1 MSDKPN
7 KKNTSGKDATKRR
20 KSTNSATSS
29 QRSFKGKTKTT
40 TAKKEDTPTTPTGSA
55 TESGPPDDIFPLV
68 LTSKTQE
75 LFQCRA
81 DEDLTQENLHKIIK
95 KEEILNDM
103 KMRAAVSDFY
113 PVKQMVMNYPGEE
126 LLLVFDRD
134 FKYGQSF
141 YLVGTED
148 TKERILHPPEPS
160 EEEGV
165 EEEDLMETFVY
176 KTPEPKPWESLGS
189 DLDIEEESVKDS
201 RCKHR
206 YKISRKRREFG
217 APVMFTDRN
226 ASVARDGYIECT
238 SYPDK
243 SFCVTKMEIDTGIQ
257 AVPQLQETSTQTK
270 WKYPRNACTQY
281 VPREFTDEEKENFMN
296 SQSLKDFINSVALR
310 FEIAVQQNEIMDAF
324 FDDWKALGEDESTFG
339 GKTDTHL
346 KEYQSFTD
354 LYYSKDK
361 AVSYI
366 NWHPAIYGI
375 IAVAVSERLSFED
388 RINLSA
394 KLVMTPSLILIWSF
408 SDPIHPQLL
417 MECPDDICCFEFCPS
432 DPNIIVGGCINGQ
445 VVLWDIS
452 AYAERLQST
461 RTGGAKHTPAAVNAL
476 PGFEEKNVK
485 KTPIVRYCAVSS
497 IEHGH
502 KAPISD
508 VQWLPDYYEISRQ
521 GIPLEN
527 KNGICVQ
534 IITCA
539 PDCSV
544 YFWDIRPPNTATQA
558 MTDRKKSEEK
568 HLENPQGIP
577 NTFKHLDLT
586 WKPLIR
592 VGLPRI
598 ETSGEYSALKVSL
611 KDILQEGRLHGIT
624 DKSRAA
630 KLEKTDGGFD
640 YGMLRV
646 PSAKNLKTQEDIS
659 TTFFVGTEDGDLV
672 YSDFKM
678 EKDSDSGKLT
688 SSKPSHCFVIHD
700 GLVTTVKRS
709 PFFKDIVLTVGGW
722 TFAIWKEGVM
732 NGPILQSSA
741 SQKKC
746 TVGHWS
752 LSRPGVFFIGKED
765 GNIDIWDLLE
775 KTHEP
780 SQTQNISTGQ
790 ITCIKPW
797 IVSSKQHLLAVSDE
811 FGTLHILEIPWT
823 LRHPSSNEK
832 LSVTNYFEREVKH
845 LNYSEKRREFREQEK
860 RDMDAEELR
869 RLSEIVHEKTA
880 EQLEEEVQQEFREYL
895 KLEKHILSDMGL
907 IKPAEDTP
915 LPGV

>member
-1 MSDKPN
+1 M
-7 KKNTSGKDATKRR
+7 AV
-20 KSTNSATSS
+20 
-29 QRSFKGKTKTT
+29 Q
-40 TAKKEDTPTTPTGSA
+40 
-55 TESGPPDDIFPLV
+55 GPPDDIFPLV

-81 DEDLTQENLHKIIK
+81 DEDLTQDNLHKIIK

-113 PVKQMVMNYPGEE
+113 PVKQMVMNYPGEELLLVFDRDFKYGQSFYLVGTEDTKERILHNYPGEE

-243 SFCVTKMEIDTGIQ
+243 SFCVKKMEMDTGIQ

-310 FEIAVQQNEIMDAF
+310 
-324 FDDWKALGEDESTFG
+324 
-339 GKTDTHL
+339 
-346 KEYQSFTD
+346 
-354 LYYSKDK
+354 
-361 AVSYI
+361 
-366 NWHPAIYGI
+366 
-375 IAVAVSERLSFED
+375 
-388 RINLSA
+388 INLSA

-445 VVLWDIS
+445 
-452 AYAERLQST
+452 
-461 RTGGAKHTPAAVNAL
+461 
-476 PGFEEKNVK
+476 PGFEDKNVK

-508 VQWLPDYYEISRQ
+508 VQWLPDYYE
-521 GIPLEN
+521 
-527 KNGICVQ
+527 
-534 IITCA
+534 
-539 PDCSV
+539 
-544 YFWDIRPPNTATQA
+544 
-558 MTDRKKSEEK
+558 
-568 HLENPQGIP
+568 
-577 NTFKHLDLT
+577 
-586 WKPLIR
+586 

-624 DKSRAA
+624 
-630 KLEKTDGGFD
+630 G
-640 YGMLRV
+640 
-646 PSAKNLKTQEDIS
+646 
-659 TTFFVGTEDGDLV
+659 
-672 YSDFKM
+672 
-678 EKDSDSGKLT
+678 
-688 SSKPSHCFVIHD
+688 SKPSHCFVIHD

-869 RLSEIVHEKTA
+869 RLSGIVHEKTA